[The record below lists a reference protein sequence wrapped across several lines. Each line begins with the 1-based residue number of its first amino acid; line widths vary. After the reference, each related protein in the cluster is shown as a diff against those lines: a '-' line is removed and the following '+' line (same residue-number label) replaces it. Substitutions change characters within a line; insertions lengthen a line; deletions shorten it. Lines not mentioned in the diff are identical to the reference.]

1 MQQSG
6 IGFLNL
12 IHFADAKMKKRTKE
26 VGTSWM
32 MDDIQQYRFEIIN

>member
-1 MQQSG
+1 M
-6 IGFLNL
+6 IGVKVDHAPIWHWFLNL

-32 MDDIQQYRFEIIN
+32 MDDIQ